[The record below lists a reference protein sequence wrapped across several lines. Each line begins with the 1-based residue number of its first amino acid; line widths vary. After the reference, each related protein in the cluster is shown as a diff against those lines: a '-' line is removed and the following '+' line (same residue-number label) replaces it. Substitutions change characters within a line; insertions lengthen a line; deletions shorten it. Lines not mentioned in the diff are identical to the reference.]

1 MKAQTV
7 VLIPARFNSS
17 RFPGKPLATIDG
29 KTMIERVY
37 ENALKSGFETFVV
50 TDDAKIESAVKN
62 FGGQVLRV
70 DDEVETGS
78 ERIILA
84 FERYLKQGNVQFI
97 INVQG
102 DEPLL
107 EGSELKKLVQ
117 YQLKSG
123 VDIATM
129 VRKRSSK
136 TDLEAY
142 KNSNVV
148 KVIYEKDSGACFY
161 FSRASIPHDRD
172 QKNEFFW
179 YQHVGVYSYS
189 VNALMK
195 FKNLKVSYYE
205 NLEKLEQLRAMEA
218 GLKFGAIETTLNL
231 IGVDAPEDIQK
242 VEGVLR
248 GKK

>member
-1 MKAQTV
+1 MQSQIV
-7 VLIPARFNSS
+7 VLIPARYSSS
-17 RFPGKPLATIDG
+17 RFPGKPLAPIDG
-29 KTMIERVY
+29 KSMIERVY
-37 ENALKSGFETFVV
+37 ENALTSGFETFVV
-50 TDDAKIESAVKN
+50 TDDERIETAVKQ

-70 DDEVETGS
+70 DDDVETGS

-84 FERYLKQGNVQFI
+84 FERYLKQQNVQYI

-107 EGSELKKLVQ
+107 KGNELKSLID
-117 YQLKSG
+117 YQKDSG

-136 TDLEAY
+136 EDSEAF
-142 KNSNVV
+142 KNPNVV

-161 FSRASIPHDRD
+161 FSRASIPFDRD
-172 QKNEFFW
+172 QKNEFSWF
-179 YQHVGVYSYS
+179 QHVGVYSYS

-195 FKNLKVSYYE
+195 FKNLRVSYYE
-205 NLEKLEQLRAMEA
+205 NLEKLEQLRALEA
-218 GLKFGAIETTLNL
+218 GLKFGAIETKLNL
-231 IGVDAPEDIQK
+231 IGVDTPADIQK

>member
-1 MKAQTV
+1 MQAQTV

-29 KTMIERVY
+29 KSMIERVY
-37 ENALKSGFETFVV
+37 ENTLTSGFETFVV
-50 TDDAKIESAVKN
+50 TDNETIESAVKK
-62 FGGQVLRV
+62 FGGQVLRI

-84 FERYLKQGNVQFI
+84 FEHYLKQGNIQYI

-107 EGSELKKLVQ
+107 DGKELKKLVE
-117 YQLKSG
+117 YQQNSS

-136 TDLEAY
+136 NDLEAY
-142 KNSNVV
+142 KNPNVV
-148 KVIYEKDSGACFY
+148 KVIFEKDSGSCFY
-161 FSRASIPHDRD
+161 FSRASIPYDRD

-195 FKNLKVSYYE
+195 FKNLRPSYYE

>member
-1 MKAQTV
+1 MHSQTV

-37 ENALKSGFETFVV
+37 ENALTSGFETFVV
-50 TDDAKIESAVKN
+50 TDDQRIDEAVKK

-84 FERYLKQGNVQFI
+84 YERFLKHENVKFV
-97 INVQG
+97 INFQG

-107 EGSELKKLVQ
+107 KGGELKKLIH
-117 YQLKSG
+117 YQGESG

-148 KVIYEKDSGACFY
+148 KVIFEQDSGQCFY
-161 FSRASIPHDRD
+161 FSRAAIPFDRD
-172 QKNEFFW
+172 QKNEFSWF
-179 YQHVGVYSYS
+179 QHVGVYSYS

-195 FKNLKVSYYE
+195 FKNLRPSYYE
-205 NLEKLEQLRAMEA
+205 NLEKLEQLRALEA
-218 GLKFGAIETTLNL
+218 GLKFGAIETKLNL
-231 IGVDAPEDIQK
+231 IGVDAPEDILK